1 MVSWVSSTKLV
12 PKYAAVPLPR
22 TEMNLDEALQFCA
35 FPTFISLRIEMNG
48 VGNEAGVVPIDISVV
63 IAVVSLRHLLSHV
76 HSADD
81 TG

>member
-1 MVSWVSSTKLV
+1 
-12 PKYAAVPLPR
+12 
-22 TEMNLDEALQFCA
+22 MNLDEALQFCA